1 MIYSRRNNATTII
14 LINDDY
20 TIVTSIKDDEHE
32 RQTATHTNLPNV
44 YPKESE
50 QFPTPTQFKR
60 IMLKSENKVRLQ
72 KLLKHR
78 FKATVLLQQ
87 AKLIYCEGD
96 VVEDLTSGRQENN
109 FAFQQVEADPM
120 ILSAYAK
127 LRESYNGTVII
138 DNEDTD
144 GYVQAA

>member
-60 IMLKSENKVRLQ
+60 IMLKSENKALLQ

-78 FKATVLLQQ
+78 FKATVH
-87 AKLIYCEGD
+87 
-96 VVEDLTSGRQENN
+96 V
-109 FAFQQVEADPM
+109 
-120 ILSAYAK
+120 
-127 LRESYNGTVII
+127 
-138 DNEDTD
+138 
-144 GYVQAA
+144 